1 MRPDPHP
8 APNLE
13 PARVDRSAV
22 PARVRRLTRLAF
34 VLSLAP
40 GMVLT
45 MVLAP
50 ALRDPRLLLAG
61 LGLIGAAIL
70 ARHRLAHLFLDWTTG
85 RSDPPSPTSILEP
98 RS

>member
-1 MRPDPHP
+1 MRPELDPHP
-8 APNLE
+8 AALVE
-13 PARVDRSAV
+13 RPAA
-22 PARVRRLTRLAF
+22 ATRVRRLTRLAF

-61 LGLIGAAIL
+61 LVLTGGAIL
-70 ARHRLAHLFLDWTTG
+70 ARDRLADLFLDWTG
-85 RSDPPSPTSILEP
+85 ARSDRPPPISSSEP
-98 RS
+98 RP

>member
-1 MRPDPHP
+1 MRPDLEAEP
-8 APNLE
+8 APVE
-13 PARVDRSAV
+13 RSAV
-22 PARVRRLTRLAF
+22 PARARRLARLTF

-50 ALRDPRLLLAG
+50 ALRDPRLLLVG

-70 ARHRLAHLFLDWTTG
+70 VRHRLADLVLDWTG
-85 RSDPPSPTSILEP
+85 ARSDPPFPTSISEP
-98 RS
+98 RP